1 MESGQRAP
9 APPPSHTFHF
19 LFRLLSPPPTH
30 PPHPPTLTTMALSL
44 TTRPSTLATRR
55 APASRSA
62 AAPLRVSAPAPGRAN
77 ARKSPVVAAAT
88 TDDGV
93 VAAAKKIG
101 LDPEEG
107 IFGFTPFAE
116 VSLEGRGR
124 GGGGRWSLGENRN
137 GIGSFSAVRSLRARR
152 QGMPWRA
159 RRPDDTVDGL
169 VESLRPPQ

>member
-9 APPPSHTFHF
+9 AF
-19 LFRLLSPPPTH
+19 LPPPTPSISFSAFCSSAH
-30 PPHPPTLTTMALSL
+30 PPSTPNPPTLTTMALSL

-124 GGGGRWSLGENRN
+124 GGGRALGVWERIETELGVSALSVRCGPAARACPGVPVAPTTRWMG
-137 GIGSFSAVRSLRARR
+137 
-152 QGMPWRA
+152 
-159 RRPDDTVDGL
+159 
-169 VESLRPPQ
+169 

>member
-1 MESGQRAP
+1 
-9 APPPSHTFHF
+9 
-19 LFRLLSPPPTH
+19 
-30 PPHPPTLTTMALSL
+30 MALSL

-124 GGGGRWSLGENRN
+124 GGGRALEFGRE
-137 GIGSFSAVRSLRARR
+137 
-152 QGMPWRA
+152 
-159 RRPDDTVDGL
+159 
-169 VESLRPPQ
+169 